1 MIVSPQDLVLGK
13 NHLNIIFASDLFL
26 NRNCLS
32 VPEHEAIKLEP
43 EGENDRDMKVFTHWI
58 NSLGIKDVLVS
69 YLVDDLHDGRIL
81 LKVID
86 RLRPGSVDWE
96 KRYSN
101 KVNSRIHIIQNC
113 NYAL

>member
-1 MIVSPQDLVLGK
+1 
-13 NHLNIIFASDLFL
+13 
-26 NRNCLS
+26 
-32 VPEHEAIKLEP
+32 
-43 EGENDRDMKVFTHWI
+43 MKVFTHWI